1 MGLGPDF
8 VSALFNTMK
17 IETSAIS
24 EFKLCLRNLL
34 SDLTNYVIV
43 NVSSVTCLYWFRH
56 FEIQIMAGDNFFFY
70 CHKLEIAA

>member
-24 EFKLCLRNLL
+24 ELKLCLRNLL
-34 SDLTNYVIV
+34 SDLTNDVIV
-43 NVSSVTCLYWFRH
+43 NGRFMFILVSTF
-56 FEIQIMAGDNFFFY
+56 
-70 CHKLEIAA
+70 